1 MIRIKSIFV
10 FFLLLSFP
18 LLAQDVT
25 NQSLT
30 MNDIVT
36 GASATGIFGIGFTIW
51 KIFKRFQP
59 VINQLLDSHSDTR
72 KEIDSIKVQL
82 SNLKKDK

>member
-1 MIRIKSIFV
+1 MTRIKSIFV
-10 FFLLLSFP
+10 FLLLFSLP
-18 LLAQDVT
+18 LLAENAT

-30 MNDIVT
+30 TNDLVT

-59 VINQLLDSHSDTR
+59 VINQLLDSHSETR